1 MRLNGKTAEDIIRL
15 LPPGSDVA
23 DARATLSTLAVFW
36 EHVPARFPDGL
47 PVPVTADRLL
57 AFAKK
62 LRVPAF
68 ARRFAMNRVLI
79 MSAMQGKEA
88 RREALY
94 AALLVI
100 WKNAGGELTSNPKTG
115 GPCVRYLIKAVE
127 AITGNTLSI
136 SGTRK
141 IIVRLDGGGSL
152 KT

>member
-100 WKNAGGELTSNPKTG
+100 WTSNPKTG